1 MSSAHPLLRLLLAH
15 PELLAEH
22 VGAYAELATQDGRAL
37 LARWQRQW
45 RWRLIGYA
53 ALIIGLLLAGQA
65 LMLWTLFRPPSGP
78 ALTLLLLPLL
88 PLAVGVLALQAASAL
103 AAARR
108 RGAGL
113 CHLAAPAGRRH
124 EPAALALAMNADP
137 HAQAGQRLLL
147 SRARIQAQLAV
158 P

>member
-53 ALIIGLLLAGQA
+53 ALIIGLVLAGQA

-88 PLAVGVLALQAASAL
+88 PLAVGVIALQAASAL
-103 AAARR
+103 LPRDA
-108 RGAGL
+108 
-113 CHLAAPAGRRH
+113 
-124 EPAALALAMNADP
+124 E
-137 HAQAGQRLLL
+137 AQAFASLQR
-147 SRARIQAQLAV
+147 QLATDMSLLRSLS